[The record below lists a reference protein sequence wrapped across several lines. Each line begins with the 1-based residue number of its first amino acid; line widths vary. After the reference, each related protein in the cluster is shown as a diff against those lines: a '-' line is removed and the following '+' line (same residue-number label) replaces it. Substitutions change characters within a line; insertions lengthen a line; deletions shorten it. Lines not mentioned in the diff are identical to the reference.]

1 MFGVNVAIL
10 GQDREWVRMLAGLC
24 RNDEI
29 HFLEKPSQGQMI
41 SYVITEESRM
51 GNGMYADIP
60 FLVVAKERDEKKELE
75 AFRLG
80 ADDYLVRPVSPRIMR
95 ARLLG
100 ILMRYGLLPVTEDM
114 QEQEE
119 HLTQGE
125 RLILGCLRSRPGKV
139 FTRAELL
146 EQAYRGTYDGIDR
159 NVDNYIRQ
167 IRKKAESAGGKIETV
182 YGVGYRYRSDGTD
195 SGAL

>member
-1 MFGVNVAIL
+1 MLGVNVAIL
-10 GQDREWVRMLAGLC
+10 GQDGEWVRMLARLC

-29 HFLEKPSQGQMI
+29 HFLEKPLQGQII
-41 SYVITEESRM
+41 SYIITEESRI
-51 GNGMYADIP
+51 GNGMYAGIP
-60 FLVVAKERDEKKELE
+60 FLVVAKEKDEKKELE

-95 ARLLG
+95 VRLLG
-100 ILMRYGLLPVTEDM
+100 ILRRYGLLPVTENM
-114 QEQEE
+114 QAQEE
-119 HLTQGE
+119 YLTQGE
-125 RLILGCLRSRPGKV
+125 RRILGCLKSRPGKV

-195 SGAL
+195 SGQF